1 MGAGGVLRPE
11 PHTTLHAAV
20 LLRLLLSGM
29 WSLGSVLEI
38 LLFEALLKISEAS
51 SVCAKP
57 ASSPSHAQVR
67 SMLPHLPHAVA
78 ALYPTCETEADCLWG
93 RAVRLQG
100 STLLLVH
107 GRGVWGS
114 QKPHGGGS
122 EVSS

>member
-1 MGAGGVLRPE
+1 M
-11 PHTTLHAAV
+11 
-20 LLRLLLSGM
+20 
-29 WSLGSVLEI
+29 
-38 LLFEALLKISEAS
+38 
-51 SVCAKP
+51 CAKP
-57 ASSPSHAQVR
+57 ASSSSHAQVR
-67 SMLPHLPHAVA
+67 SSGDLPYAVA

-122 EVSS
+122 EVGSARRGDQTLIPA